1 LHVDKKERHQ
11 GHEGRPG
18 VPGFWGEAEAGE
30 RDSERTLTELE
41 GRDVEVL
48 MLERVD
54 EGDPTG

>member
-11 GHEGRPG
+11 GNEGWPG
-18 VPGFWGEAEAGE
+18 VPDFWSEAEAGE
-30 RDSERTLTELE
+30 RDSVRTLTELE

-54 EGDPTG
+54 ESDPTG